1 MINSQHEKWWRIL
14 FDSGLLDRI
23 DSTEASAIDAGAK
36 EAHTIRTMRV
46 PNRTGGT
53 QASYADLRYI
63 PRVLLTKFTSFLDEI
78 EQGRRTAS
86 TMEALASFYVVGI
99 ATPIVSELAEF
110 CRTYPYNGDPNK
122 EETLRYMIKHLRRY
136 VAELEDKM
144 RPYPYLNE
152 TKWQISMQDDFRSIA
167 CLDAPNKKKVPAG
180 YPCVVRCRRSADGSY
195 SVKTAYILV
204 NGAALAFTVP
214 WIHSAS
220 TLPRSFSIK
229 GMKDGYGLF
238 GIVCVSE
245 EDLEDVYRIGL
256 TPPSD
261 TYHDSPEH
269 ANLKGRISETNAS
282 LRKFVQTKLE
292 TARKIVADP
301 KAIKGVTSKH
311 IKSAT
316 NYVEQYD
323 ALKDTEAQLRK
334 ELRQL
339 EAKLR
344 STLPHSRMTFYPL
357 DILICKV
364 LESEVTRPAVS
375 PYAKVESLLAP
386 YRSDVPLVNT
396 MEFINQPKGRKWK
409 LHVE

>member
-23 DSTEASAIDAGAK
+23 EHSEASAVDAGAK
-36 EAHTIRTMRV
+36 EANTIRTMRV
-46 PNRTGGT
+46 PNRAGGT

-63 PRVLLTKFTSFLDEI
+63 PRVLLTKFTSLLDEI

-99 ATPIVSELAEF
+99 ATPIVSDLAEF
-110 CRTYPYNGDPNK
+110 CRTYPYNSDPNK
-122 EETLRYMIKHLRRY
+122 EETLKYMIRHLRKY
-136 VAELEDKM
+136 VAELQSKM

-152 TKWQISMQDDFRSIA
+152 TKWQMSMQDDFRTITSLA
-167 CLDAPNKKKVPAG
+167 AEDKCKVPAG
-180 YPCVVRCRRSADGSY
+180 YPCIVRCRRSGNSFA
-195 SVKTAYILV
+195 VKTAYILV

-220 TLPRSFSIK
+220 TLPRSFDIK

-245 EDLEDVYRIGL
+245 EDLEDIYRIGL

-261 TYHDSPEH
+261 VYHDSQEH
-269 ANLKGRISETNAS
+269 ADLKKQLAETTVQ
-282 LRKFVQTKLE
+282 LRKFQPTKVDL
-292 TARKIVADP
+292 ARKIQEDP
-301 KAIKGVTSKH
+301 KSVKGVTAKH
-311 IKSAT
+311 AKAAI
-316 NYVEQYD
+316 NYITQYD
-323 ALKDTEAQLRK
+323 ELKAG
-334 ELRQL
+334 

-344 STLPHSRMTFYPL
+344 KDIRLLESHLRSNLPHSRMQFYPL

-364 LESEVTRPAVS
+364 LDSEVTRPVVA
-375 PYAKVESLLAP
+375 PYDKVDSLLAP
-386 YRSDVPLVNT
+386 YRPNVPVVDTLK
-396 MEFINQPKGRKWK
+396 FINQPKGRKWK
-409 LHVE
+409 LTVE